1 VALIPPEARRLI
13 EGKNFGFVATLM
25 PDGSPQVSPVW
36 VDIEGDY
43 ILVNT
48 VKGRVKD
55 RNTDRDP
62 RVSIAIADSAN
73 PYKYCEIRGRVVEKT
88 SHGAV
93 EHIDKLANKYLGVSS
108 FQGPRENRLIWRI
121 KPEKVFIR

>member
-1 VALIPPEARRLI
+1 MAQIPPEVRRFI

-36 VDIEGDY
+36 MDIEGDY

-88 SHGAV
+88 SKGAA
-93 EHIDKLANKYLGVSS
+93 EHIDKLANKYLGVSR
-108 FQGPRENRLIWRI
+108 FEGPRENRLIWRI
-121 KPEKVFIR
+121 KPEKVFIH